1 MTKQT
6 NWEQID
12 TNVELFQPTEQPT
25 EFQPPI
31 TLDRYNQPNQSHATD
46 VPHHA
51 YTQAMARR
59 AHRYALMTAAQHV
72 GEIDWKYTKQDW
84 TVLKAGDDGE
94 TMFVSVRMAIP
105 KTEYERRVRDYERMQ
120 KMRNA
125 KAAKREAKDDT

>member
-1 MTKQT
+1 MTSQT

-12 TNVELFQPTEQPT
+12 TEVELFQPTEQPT
-25 EFQPPI
+25 KFQPPI
-31 TLDRYNQPNQSHATD
+31 TLDRYNQSHATD

-84 TVLKAGDDGE
+84 TVLKAGDNGE

-120 KMRNA
+120 KMRMA
-125 KAAKREAKDDT
+125 KAAKREQKDGD